1 MEIDPDEVT
10 SLYRT
15 LAGAVVP
22 RPIAWV
28 STTSPDTVEQSST
41 SNRTQSDEG
50 VDNLAPYSF
59 FNVVAI
65 DPPVVMFAPS
75 DDPDSPEGLKDTP
88 RNVRATEEFVVN
100 VVTEPVAEAM
110 NATSATLPAGESEFD
125 HAELTR
131 ADSRAVAPP
140 RVAESPVAFECSLYE
155 MLDVGDSSMVLG
167 EVESVH
173 LDDAVTTDGK
183 LDVTKLDAVGRLSG
197 SLYATITDQF
207 AMERPP

>member
-1 MEIDPDEVT
+1 MEIDPDGEA

-28 STTSPDTVEQSST
+28 ATTSPA
-41 SNRTQSDEG
+41 G

-65 DPPVVMFAPS
+65 DPPVLMFAPV
-75 DDPDSPEGLKDTP
+75 DDDESPEGLKDTP
-88 RNVRATEEFVVN
+88 RNVEATEEFVVN

-110 NATSATLPAGESEFD
+110 NETAATLPAGESEFD
-125 HAELTR
+125 RAGVTR
-131 ADSRAVAPP
+131 ADSRTVAPP

-155 MLDVGDSSMVLG
+155 MVDVGGSTMVLG
-167 EVESVH
+167 EVEWVH
-173 LDDAVTTDGK
+173 VDDAVTTEGK
-183 LDVTKLDAVGRLSG
+183 LDVEKLDVVGRLSG
-197 SLYATITDQF
+197 SLFATTDNRF
-207 AMERPP
+207 SMERPP